1 MVIVTTEALRSRND
15 GREIVSLTILRAF
28 AAWWVVIYH
37 FKRMSPFTDG
47 LDVFALRSGW
57 IGVDVFFVLSGFVLA
72 CVYGPDIESQNFE
85 FWQFLVKRFARIY
98 PAHLFT
104 LALMLAMITATVMI
118 HARTSLASEL
128 SPDPSSNYDPMRTV
142 LAQLLLIHAWGIDKI
157 GHFNAPSWSISAEWF
172 AYLIF
177 PVIAPALLRL
187 SPRRALAVGLAASL
201 ICNAIA
207 LVWLGVP
214 SALLG
219 EQFGIIHIAPDFCL
233 GIAAF
238 MLFRRAHVSPA
249 IAIELLLATGFG
261 LYLQS
266 LLGAGLWLIGP
277 LACCLVLSV
286 SLLDASLPRGN
297 ALVRKLRYLGEISYS
312 TYMIHTIV
320 LILVW
325 PLFTRFGGY
334 GWGAQT
340 TLFSLAGFLVLA
352 GSAAL
357 YHWIEVP
364 LRGWISRKAPRLMVA
379 RN

>member
-72 CVYGPDIESQNFE
+72 YVYGPEIESQNFE

-104 LALMLAMITATVMI
+104 LALMLAMIAATVII

-187 SPRRALAVGLAASL
+187 SPRRALAVGLAAAGRVLDLQRDCACMARSPERPARHHPYRSGIL
-201 ICNAIA
+201 PRHCRLHAIPA
-207 LVWLGVP
+207 RPRVAGDCHRIGLGDRLR
-214 SALLG
+214 ALLAIPSRRRTLDDRPPG
-219 EQFGIIHIAPDFCL
+219 VLPGAFGQ
-233 GIAAF
+233 
-238 MLFRRAHVSPA
+238 PA
-249 IAIELLLATGFG
+249 RC
-261 LYLQS
+261 Q
-266 LLGAGLWLIGP
+266 P
-277 LACCLVLSV
+277 VK
-286 SLLDASLPRGN
+286 R
-297 ALVRKLRYLGEISYS
+297 
-312 TYMIHTIV
+312 
-320 LILVW
+320 
-325 PLFTRFGGY
+325 
-334 GWGAQT
+334 
-340 TLFSLAGFLVLA
+340 
-352 GSAAL
+352 
-357 YHWIEVP
+357 
-364 LRGWISRKAPRLMVA
+364 
-379 RN
+379 